1 MICMSL
7 TNSILIAVTLVR
19 PVPQFSSSGALLAIT
34 AEQNATLSRRDMMV
48 SRVFDDTYGGAD
60 DHDDDGDGE
69 QVDWYDSSRHS
80 AYEPEPDATEDATAQ
95 LASSASEATVTMR
108 MDTHKQIQSQAESN
122 KQDIVILPSSSTM
135 TTTSQPTNVAGALP
149 IARQALLP
157 PDSRSTAFVE
167 IWIGPLGVC
176 IRRGY
181 GLCYHFFSCV

>member
-1 MICMSL
+1 MFL

-95 LASSASEATVTMR
+95 LASSASEATISSRKQQARYSDLTFFFNNDDYIAAYQCSR
-108 MDTHKQIQSQAESN
+108 CTPYRKTSSPPSRFAKYGFCRNMDWS
-122 KQDIVILPSSSTM
+122 
-135 TTTSQPTNVAGALP
+135 
-149 IARQALLP
+149 
-157 PDSRSTAFVE
+157 
-167 IWIGPLGVC
+167 IG
-176 IRRGY
+176 
-181 GLCYHFFSCV
+181 CVY